1 MNNREIDALVAEK
14 AFGWKWVEVPPDA
27 SGQNAGRALVS
38 LGYIEALRR
47 NDIDWPKRGRIEP
60 LSGVTAYSTDAA
72 ASDALLEEMRKRGW
86 AWAVYGGPAGF
97 SARFFRDVFDESA
110 FSAGSDDSPRRA
122 ICEAALK
129 ALGVQVD

>member
-1 MNNREIDALVAEK
+1 MKYREIDALVAK
-14 AFGWKWVEVPPDA
+14 ALGWHRYDDPNGEFLPDQ
-27 SGQNAGRALVS
+27 GW
-38 LGYIEALRR
+38 
-47 NDIDWPKRGRIEP
+47 DHP
-60 LSGVTAYSTDAA
+60 LAHCGVLPEFSTDPA

-129 ALGVQVD
+129 ALGVGAAIAVMEER